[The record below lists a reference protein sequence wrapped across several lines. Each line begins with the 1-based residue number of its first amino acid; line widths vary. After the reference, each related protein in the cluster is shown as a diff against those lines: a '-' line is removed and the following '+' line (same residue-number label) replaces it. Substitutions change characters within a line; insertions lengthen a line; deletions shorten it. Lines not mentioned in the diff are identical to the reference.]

1 MDTQKVEALWMHLHW
16 LNVLAAQGSYTAAA
30 ARLGV
35 SKAAMSQRI
44 SELERV
50 AGVALVQRTTRSVRF
65 TEAGRR
71 LVENTRAEFESIAA
85 SFAGVREMADV
96 ATGAVRVTAPVAFAR
111 QQLVPRLAQFTREN
125 PEVRVELELSDRLT
139 SIASEGF
146 DLAIRHSA
154 QVPETHVAWK
164 LCDTRS
170 VVVATRTYLKQH
182 GVPEEPADLARHACL
197 YYPRPL
203 GSGVWSFEKTGR
215 RAGQSRVSV
224 TVNGPISANNSE
236 ALRDAALEHLGI
248 AMLPDFT
255 AQAALNSGR
264 LVMLLGNWRPV
275 GAFASELHVVRP
287 YGAHVPRVVTLFA
300 HFLRQAFCGGFPF
313 VPAPSERASAP
324 ETTTATLVSRTAA
337 AEPAYSSGAS

>member
-44 SELERV
+44 AELERV

-65 TEAGRR
+65 TEAGQR
-71 LVENTRAEFESIAA
+71 LVEETREEFERIAT
-85 SFAGVREMADV
+85 SFASVREMAEV
-96 ATGAVRVTAPVAFAR
+96 PRGTVRVTAPVAFSR
-111 QQLVPRLAQFTREN
+111 QQLVPRLAHFSREN
-125 PEVRVELELSDRLT
+125 PEVRVQLELSDRLT

-164 LCDTRS
+164 LCDIRS
-170 VVVATRTYLKQH
+170 VIAATPTYLKKH
-182 GVPEEPADLARHACL
+182 GIPKTPADLATHDCL
-197 YYPRPL
+197 YYPRTV

-215 RAGQSRVSV
+215 RAVQSRVSV
-224 TVNGPISANNSE
+224 TVNGPLAANNSE

-248 AMLPDFT
+248 VLLPDFS
-255 AQAALNSGR
+255 AQSALQAR
-264 LVMLLGNWRPV
+264 KLVVLLPDWRPV
-275 GAFASELHVVRP
+275 GFAAQLYVVRP
-287 YGAHVPRVVTLFA
+287 YGVHVPRAVTRFIE
-300 HFLRQAFCGGFPF
+300 FLRQSFEGGFPL
-313 VPAPSERASAP
+313 E
-324 ETTTATLVSRTAA
+324 
-337 AEPAYSSGAS
+337 